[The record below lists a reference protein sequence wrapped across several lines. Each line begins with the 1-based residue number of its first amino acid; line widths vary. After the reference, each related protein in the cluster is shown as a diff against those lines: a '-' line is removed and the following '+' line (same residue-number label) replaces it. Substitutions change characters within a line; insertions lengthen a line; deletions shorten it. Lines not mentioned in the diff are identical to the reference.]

1 MKPFFHRSF
10 FRKRFLKG
18 FKERFTKEHHTL
30 YAKMNN
36 EKQSTIRELV
46 GGRGYYERRE
56 IEGT

>member
-1 MKPFFHRSF
+1 VKHFFQRSF
-10 FRKRFLKG
+10 FHKRFLKG

-46 GGRGYYERRE
+46 GGER
-56 IEGT
+56 IL